1 MSYGTTPGDE
11 QPNPSE
17 QQPGAFQPAPEP
29 APMAPEGQ
37 YPGTPGQQAPWNN
50 PPPAYPQPGYGQP
63 GPGQQ
68 GYGQQ
73 SYPAPGYGQPGYGQP
88 GYGTGGYFPPGY
100 AAGPTGQEPSSHM
113 AWVWVAAIG
122 GVLFNLILGFSTAMI
137 ALSQARKVRPN
148 WQAGNLQAAVSASR
162 RARNWLIV
170 STIFDVIGVGAFILV
185 LGSAH
190 TAGSSSSSHFSKP
203 AVVAAASYHRR

>member
-1 MSYGTTPGDE
+1 MSYGTTPGDG

-37 YPGTPGQQAPWNN
+37 YGGTPGQQAPWNN
-50 PPPAYPQPGYGQP
+50 PPPAYPQPGYGQ
-63 GPGQQ
+63 Q

-73 SYPAPGYGQPGYGQP
+73 GYPAPGYGQPGYGQP

-148 WQAGNLQAAVSASR
+148 WQAGNMQAAVSASR